1 MSEVI
6 SEDDQLRAKLDELG
20 EEEVRKRFVRGDYG
34 ERKSPIVVDWLAQQ
48 SEKRQTDAQERQ
60 EIRED
65 EALVLARRAD
75 KHAYQANES
84 ADEANRIAWIANRN
98 ACIAAVIAVV
108 AIIISV
114 AVSVFK

>member
-1 MSEVI
+1 MSEVM

-48 SEKRQTDAQERQ
+48 AEKGQTGAQECQ

-65 EALVLARRAD
+65 EAFVLARRAE
-75 KHAYQANES
+75 KHAYQANEH

-98 ACIAAVIAVV
+98 AWIAAIIAVV
-108 AIIISV
+108 AIIV
-114 AVSVFK
+114 GVVK